1 MSIENQRLK
10 QFSKAFTIAT
20 CRFRPTIARPSN
32 SYIKTLDITTQRL
45 GKPSIQLFI
54 GINICNIV
62 FHMYSSKF
70 QQSYYDQLLCYSKS
84 QLKWFWQDA
93 HVQHFWT
100 LAWYSIYIH
109 ASMSSLEGISE
120 ESSPTLLNSSL
131 YKCERRTIPGHRRRW
146 FNVEKGLILICY
158 QTTFEFIVPGF
169 TFYVG

>member
-32 SYIKTLDITTQRL
+32 SYIKTLARYHYSKTRE
-45 GKPSIQLFI
+45 PSIQLFI

-62 FHMYSSKF
+62 FHMHSSKF

-100 LAWYSIYIH
+100 LAWYSIF
-109 ASMSSLEGISE
+109 MLQC
-120 ESSPTLLNSSL
+120 L
-131 YKCERRTIPGHRRRW
+131 RW
-146 FNVEKGLILICY
+146 KGLLKKVHQRSWTPPCINVKEEPSPAIAEDGSMWKKVWSWSATKQHLSLLY
-158 QTTFEFIVPGF
+158 QVLLSM
-169 TFYVG
+169 